1 MSMNFSHPN
10 GAQIMAAAQ
19 QNNKAL
25 NNVLRIAETASLST
39 TLKDLAKGLEQ
50 FTVILQLFDR
60 TPVSNYR
67 VAETSFMRA
76 IYFARSGNE
85 RNSLESL
92 ANGLI
97 GLSNAV
103 AAKSTTGNAAA
114 NTAGN
119 ARQHFNEALRLARS
133 GRQRPVLKEFALGL
147 KDLAQA
153 LASVVNTV
161 DNQWVRDLL
170 QPQTRF
176 TKAAELAGRGRQGPV
191 LYWLASGLNSLTD
204 VTLAGIKMFS
214 DAA

>member
-1 MSMNFSHPN
+1 MSMNYSHPN

-19 QNNKAL
+19 QNCKAL

-39 TLKDLAKGLEQ
+39 SLKDLAKGLEQ
-50 FTVILQLFDR
+50 FTVILQLFDSK
-60 TPVSNYR
+60 PASNYR

-76 IYFARSGNE
+76 IYFARSGNV
-85 RNSLESL
+85 RDSLKSL
-92 ANGLI
+92 ADGLI
-97 GLSNAV
+97 GLSNAI
-103 AAKSTTGNAAA
+103 AAKSTTGNA
-114 NTAGN
+114 TGN
-119 ARQHFNEALRLARS
+119 ARRHFKEALRLARG

-176 TKAAELAGRGRQGPV
+176 TKAAELADRGRQGPV
-191 LYWLASGLNSLTD
+191 LYWLASGLNGLTD